1 MSDWLSYLS
10 YGSWIYFGIVAVV
23 LLNVL
28 FTFDD
33 LENEESVVTN
43 FFINCIEEVQD
54 KEVSLGNIWVLK
66 TIWWFYKAMLV
77 CKIIIAFIPY
87 LNAAWLLILI
97 ALRVYKEYLI
107 YKEDQEDM
115 NDVLHKYYK
124 L

>member
-97 ALRVYKEYLI
+97 ALKVYKEYLI

>member
-10 YGSWIYFGIVAVV
+10 FGSWIYFGIAVVV

-43 FFINCIEEVQD
+43 FFINCIEEMQD

>member
-10 YGSWIYFGIVAVV
+10 FGSWIYFGIVAVV

-54 KEVSLGNIWVLK
+54 KEVGLGNTWVLK
-66 TIWWFYKAMLV
+66 TVWWFYKATLV

>member
-10 YGSWIYFGIVAVV
+10 YGSWIYFGIAAVV

-97 ALRVYKEYLI
+97 ALKVYKEYLI

-115 NDVLHKYYK
+115 NDVIHKYYK

>member
-10 YGSWIYFGIVAVV
+10 FGSWIYFGIAVVV

-33 LENEESVVTN
+33 LENEESVVAN

-66 TIWWFYKAMLV
+66 TVWWFYKATLV

-87 LNAAWLLILI
+87 LNVVWLLILI
-97 ALRVYKEYLI
+97 ALKAYREYLI